1 MAVPRLAV
9 LPTDHR
15 LAPGAVAAV
24 REGGAELVDVGDAS
38 ALVWVDPAGASALG
52 DVLADHSGLDWVQ
65 LPFAGVE
72 PFVPII
78 DASRRWTCGK
88 GVYAEPVAEHVVT
101 LALAGFRGLT
111 TYVPASTWEAPEG
124 RNLLGARVTVLGA
137 GGITESLLRLLE
149 PFGCDVTVLRRRAGE
164 PMAGA
169 TVRPT
174 SELHAVL
181 PSTDLLVVAL
191 ALTPETDGIIGA
203 RELSLLPGH
212 AWLVNVARGRHV
224 DHDALVDALRSG
236 AIGGAALDV
245 TEPEPLPDGHPLWDE
260 PRCIITPHVANTPE
274 MGAPL
279 LFARITDNVRRY
291 AAGEELIGPVDP
303 VLGY

>member
-1 MAVPRLAV
+1 MAVPRIAV

-24 REGGAELVDVGDAS
+24 REGGAELVDVDDAT

-52 DVLADHSGLDWVQ
+52 DVLADHGGLDWVQ

-72 PFVPII
+72 PFVPVI

-88 GVYAEPVAEHVVT
+88 GVYAEPVAEHVIA
-101 LALAGFRGLT
+101 LALAGFRGLA
-111 TYVPASTWEAPEG
+111 TYVPATTWEAPEG
-124 RNLLGARVTVLGA
+124 QNLIGARVTILGA
-137 GGITESLLRLLE
+137 GGITESLLRLLG
-149 PFGCDVTVLRRRAGE
+149 PFGCDVTVLRRRADA
-164 PMAGA
+164 PLPGA
-169 TVRPT
+169 KVLPT
-174 SELHAVL
+174 SDLHDVL
-181 PSTDLLVVAL
+181 PATDLLVVAL
-191 ALTPETDGIIGA
+191 ALTPETEGIIGA
-203 RELSLLPGH
+203 PELALLPAH

-224 DHDALVDALRSG
+224 DHDALVHALRSG

-245 TEPEPLPDGHPLWDE
+245 TDPEPLPDGHPLWDE

-303 VLGY
+303 ALGY